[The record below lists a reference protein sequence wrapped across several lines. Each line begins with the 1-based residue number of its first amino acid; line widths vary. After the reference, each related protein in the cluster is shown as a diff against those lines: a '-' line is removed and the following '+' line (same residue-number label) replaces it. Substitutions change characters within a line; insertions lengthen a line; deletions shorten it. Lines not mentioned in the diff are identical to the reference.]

1 MAPIPLVFDVGEAF
15 CSVGGF
21 PEGLAPL
28 GVLGVVGC
36 RFGEG
41 RLGWLVCRLY
51 SEFVH
56 LVQVN
61 AKGV

>member
-1 MAPIPLVFDVGEAF
+1 MLEVYRLPGGTGAPGRNGE
-15 CSVGGF
+15 
-21 PEGLAPL
+21 
-28 GVLGVVGC
+28 VVGC

-41 RLGWLVCRLY
+41 RLGRLVCRLY